1 LASERTKSPQSCAWK
16 QHDNKMNTSTKLSKQ
31 EIKQKLT
38 TKNQRR
44 KKHTQKRNY
53 IIKNDSETNENIIH
67 LNVYKNC
74 GKNMLELYK
83 IKKKKET
90 TTKYKRIIHTYA
102 TDKLTRELLLLL
114 LFCLLL
120 FFLK

>member
-38 TKNQRR
+38 TKSQRR
-44 KKHTQKRNY
+44 KKHKKKRNY

-67 LNVYKNC
+67 SNVYKNC

-83 IKKKKET
+83 IKKKKQQQ
-90 TTKYKRIIHTYA
+90 KNIK
-102 TDKLTRELLLLL
+102 EL
-114 LFCLLL
+114 FTHMQRTS
-120 FFLK
+120 